1 MGAVSDLTK
10 ESTVYEI
17 VIEGHL
23 APHRVRQFEDLAVT
37 HRPNGETVLLGP
49 LPDQSALFG
58 LLNWLHN
65 LGAVLVSVQRLKRG
79 G

>member
-1 MGAVSDLTK
+1 
-10 ESTVYEI
+10 
-17 VIEGHL
+17 
-23 APHRVRQFEDLAVT
+23 
-37 HRPNGETVLLGP
+37 